1 MIGERGLNSDRLIRV
16 LNIPGTARRQ
26 LELLNAQELNFFQR
40 YINGLN
46 AYISNHG
53 AEHPMML
60 KLMSRTPE
68 PWTLQDIVTLQL
80 FQVWSSSVNWKQEL
94 MNQQLLDLLGAEK
107 AGELRALNINPDD
120 PATEMRAPSILPGAP
135 PTAMPT

>member
-1 MIGERGLNSDRLIRV
+1 
-16 LNIPGTARRQ
+16 
-26 LELLNAQELNFFQR
+26 
-40 YINGLN
+40 
-46 AYISNHG
+46 
-53 AEHPMML
+53 MML

-80 FQVWSSSVNWKQEL
+80 FQAWSSSVNWKQEL